1 MNFENRIIIVKE
13 NATKPVDGAACD
25 TEIKGKPL
33 NKLNFWLMIV
43 AGAMIVLGFVLMLG
57 APSGD
62 TFNPD
67 IFSTRR
73 IVIGPTI
80 SFLGYIFMGFAIMWR
95 PRCKRIIENQTK

>member
-1 MNFENRIIIVKE
+1 MKE
-13 NATKPVDGAACD
+13 NATKIPNGVACG
-25 TEIKGKPL
+25 TEVKGKPL
-33 NKLNFWLMIV
+33 NKCNFGLMAI
-43 AGAMIVLGFVLMLG
+43 AGALIVLGFVLMLG
-57 APSGD
+57 EPSSD

-95 PRCKRIIENQTK
+95 PRCKKNTEATEAQNK